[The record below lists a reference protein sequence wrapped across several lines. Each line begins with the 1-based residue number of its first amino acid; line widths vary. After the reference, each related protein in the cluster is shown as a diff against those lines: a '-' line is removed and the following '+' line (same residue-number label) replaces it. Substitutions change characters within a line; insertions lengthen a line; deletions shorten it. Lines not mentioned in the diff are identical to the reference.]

1 MMRRVSFLTTL
12 AFSMLV
18 LLSCEKEE
26 SVSIYSKNIVV
37 SNEPSVTSFTANLT
51 ATFNG
56 IDKVDMAS
64 GILS

>member
-1 MMRRVSFLTTL
+1 MRRVSFLTTL

-37 SNEPSVTSFTANLT
+37 SNEPTVTSFTANLT

>member
-1 MMRRVSFLTTL
+1 MRRVSFLTTL